1 MSYELKFLVRFC
13 VPNLKFVIF
22 GRKQE
27 LKEFLKIDLDADAVY
42 QKNLKGKAYS
52 IVGSR
57 RFETLPMMSRKAT
70 AIEQN

>member
-13 VPNLKFVIF
+13 VPNLKFVNF

-27 LKEFLKIDLDADAVY
+27 LKEFLKVDLDVDALDK
-42 QKNLKGKAYS
+42 KNLRGKGYS

-57 RFETLPMMSRKAT
+57 RLKPS
-70 AIEQN
+70 Q